1 MATKVS
7 IEEEVKKLQKHV
19 GGMAK
24 MFKDLKHSV
33 EVLEKKV
40 SANENDE
47 IKQILDAQTV
57 IDEILVAN
65 SDAIKR
71 INKEIKELSKKDV
84 VTDARKDTLESINHG
99 QDGQTKSRKSKK
111 DVVSDG
117 TKDTL
122 ESINCG
128 QEGESKRR
136 KICRYYNRGYC
147 KYESEC
153 RFFHSNTVCQEHVDS
168 GYCSKKECNER
179 HIKTCKWI
187 ESRNGCRRTNCEYL
201 HNKTNDSFKCSSC
214 LDTWKDRTCVKEH
227 LIENRVVYFCLN
239 CDDWIR
245 DKSGVFR
252 QGWTLL
258 DDQGYLRT
266 GI

>member
-1 MATKVS
+1 MMMKNGSELTNNKDKTKMATKVS
-7 IEEEVKKLQKHV
+7 IEEEVKKLQKNV
-19 GGMAK
+19 WDMAK

-40 SANENDE
+40 SAKENDE
-47 IKQILDAQTV
+47 IKQILYKL
-57 IDEILVAN
+57 LVAN

-84 VTDARKDTLESINHG
+84 VTDDRKDTLESIN
-99 QDGQTKSRKSKK
+99 R
-111 DVVSDG
+111 
-117 TKDTL
+117 
-122 ESINCG
+122 G
-128 QEGESKRR
+128 QEGESKSR

-153 RFFHSNTVCQEHVDS
+153 RFFHSSAVCQEHVNS

-179 HIKTCKWI
+179 HIKKCKWI